1 MMVEEKKK
9 TDTKE
14 LVNWET
20 GDHRPSLSL
29 FSFVHLTSR
38 DFKFFQLQNTGI
50 LGLKLLRKRIAINP
64 VLQWSHKEN
73 FIFQNH
79 MKYSFILHHMFFF
92 FSLITDGGIR
102 ISKIQIQIISF
113 PVSEVSINL
122 LLFKIVFRKKQLEK
136 EKKKKKPSF
145 QCNFKPAYFS
155 NPSIFKILGYGDI
168 N

>member
-1 MMVEEKKK
+1 MILTPYISPYILGVIIILQIWMLMEWPQVYDGRGKKKK

-29 FSFVHLTSR
+29 FSFVLLTSR

-73 FIFQNH
+73 FIFQNNI
-79 MKYSFILHHMFFF
+79 KYSFILHYMFFF

-113 PVSEVSINL
+113 PVS
-122 LLFKIVFRKKQLEK
+122 
-136 EKKKKKPSF
+136 
-145 QCNFKPAYFS
+145 
-155 NPSIFKILGYGDI
+155 
-168 N
+168 